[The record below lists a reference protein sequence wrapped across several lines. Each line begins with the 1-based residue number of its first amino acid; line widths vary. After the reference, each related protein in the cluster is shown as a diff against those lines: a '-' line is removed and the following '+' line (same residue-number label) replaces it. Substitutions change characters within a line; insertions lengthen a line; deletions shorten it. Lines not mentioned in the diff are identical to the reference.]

1 MTDPSQKTRGL
12 PSDNPFFTSLSIAWF
27 ALAVLHFFPTE
38 IPFFDRVPGL
48 SQALV
53 LLSLACGC
61 RLGSKES
68 RTAWYTALAVI
79 CTLLLSCGFN
89 VGVYP
94 LVKTDGLST
103 SCAVIVAAIA
113 LAMTSFLFFKL
124 GQLLNIQELSDRKL
138 YLKHLSIGSLCGV
151 SLYAVSATIVPG
163 PGSLLWA
170 LLFFPGKPRLPIF
183 VGALLIAMWCQSTTW
198 QFVFSPYKKFEVKQL
213 SERETMI
220 YGDGLPYNFCVDIP
234 DAERFAQF
242 AQMAHVQKEIDTFR
256 YYLGRLS
263 MPLGLARRTLDDV
276 LILGAGTGNDVSFA
290 LKNGAQNIDAVELDT
305 TLVKLAEAKHPD
317 KPFGSSNV
325 RLYTEDPRSFLRHT
339 NKKYDLIEFCYFNP
353 GRSDSAPYAIKQD
366 NFLNTTECFN
376 LALKR
381 LKPGGVIF
389 VGFSAQGDSIAAA
402 RLHASV
408 ASTGEPAQVA
418 YLQHDADSDPLATKY
433 FFFGLG
439 PGIKLLSKSDLEP
452 LVTQFIHVT
461 PFENIPTDEKGA
473 SDNFPFVRAEDREI
487 QNSWIFGLAV
497 ASLSVLLPFYRKAKN
512 QPFYLPPLCF
522 GITLALANYL
532 SFASFSLIAGFHWV
546 TNCLLLVFNCLCFFA
561 CSQIDPS
568 LKAKFSWL
576 AYLISAVACGL
587 VAGFANEPLVVCA
600 SENLLILT
608 CAFCIDNAFE
618 RYDSPSLV
626 VYFTLAGLT
635 IGSVSAIVA
644 LYFGLSSLGIVGLIS
659 LVFAYTL
666 EKRILKR
673 SHP

>member
-1 MTDPSQKTRGL
+1 MTDPSPKTRGL
-12 PSDNPFFTSLSIAWF
+12 PSDNPFFTSLSIAWL
-27 ALAVLHFFPTE
+27 ALAALRFFPTE

-48 SQALV
+48 TAALV
-53 LLSLACGC
+53 LLPLAFGC
-61 RLGSKES
+61 RLGTAQSK
-68 RTAWYTALAVI
+68 TAWYAALAVI

-94 LVKTDGLST
+94 LLKTDGLST
-103 SCAVIVAAIA
+103 SIAGIVAAFA
-113 LAMTSFLFFKL
+113 LASTSFLFFKL
-124 GQLLNIQELSDRKL
+124 GQLLNIQELSDRKRF
-138 YLKHLSIGSLCGV
+138 LKRLSIGGLCGIV
-151 SLYAVSATIVPG
+151 LFAVTASIVPG

-170 LLFFPGKPRLPIF
+170 LLFFPGKPRLPTF
-183 VGALLIAMWCQSTTW
+183 VAALLIAMWCQSTTW

-213 SERETMI
+213 SDRETMI

-234 DAERFAQF
+234 DAERFQQF

-263 MPLGLARRTLDDV
+263 MPLGLARRKLDDV

-317 KPFGSSNV
+317 KPFHNQKV
-325 RLYTEDPRSFLRHT
+325 QLHTEDPRSFLRNT

-353 GRSDSAPYAIKQD
+353 GRSDSAPYAIRQD

-389 VGFSAQGDSIAAA
+389 IGLSAQGDSIAAA

-408 ASTGEPAQVA
+408 DATGEPAQVA

-439 PGIKLLSKSDLEP
+439 PGIKLLTKSDLEP

-461 PFENIPTDEKGA
+461 AFENIPSDEKGA
-473 SDNFPFVRAEDREI
+473 SDNCPFVRAENREM
-487 QNSWIFGLAV
+487 QNSWIFALAV
-497 ASLSVLLPFYRKAKN
+497 TSMSVLMLFFKRSKN
-512 QPFYLPPLCF
+512 QPVYLPPLCL

-532 SFASFSLIAGFHWV
+532 SFASLSLIAGFHWV

-561 CSQIDPS
+561 CAQIRPS
-568 LKAKFSWL
+568 LKAQFFWIP
-576 AYLISAVACGL
+576 YLISAAACGL
-587 VAGFANEPLVVCA
+587 VAGFAGEPLVLCA

-608 CAFCIDNAFE
+608 LAFCLDNAFE

-626 VYFTLAGLT
+626 VYFTLAGLA

-659 LVFAYTL
+659 LVLAYAL

-673 SHP
+673 SQP